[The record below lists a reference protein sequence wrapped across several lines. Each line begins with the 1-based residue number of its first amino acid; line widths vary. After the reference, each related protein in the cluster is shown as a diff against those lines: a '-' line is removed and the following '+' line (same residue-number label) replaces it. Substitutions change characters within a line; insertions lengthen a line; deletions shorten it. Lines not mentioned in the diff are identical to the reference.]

1 MVRQGQMTY
10 NIEGKQKN
18 MANTKITKLLT
29 MAVKNK
35 ASDLHLM
42 VGSKPVLRI
51 DGQLSPIKN
60 ETVLRAAEMQGLVL
74 NMLPAK
80 KREAFKK
87 NLEMDFA
94 FEVAKVGRFRINVFV
109 ERGNCALA
117 ARVIPTV
124 IPSMEDLLMPEVIY
138 DLINLDHGLVI
149 MTGPAGSGKSTNL
162 AAMISQINK
171 ERAAHVITLE
181 DPVEFVFESDKSL
194 IAQRELGKDMISFS
208 SGLKYALRQD
218 PNIIM
223 VGEMRDLETIAATLT
238 LAETG
243 HLVLAT
249 LHTPDAAQSV
259 DRIIDVF
266 PEHQK
271 DQIRS
276 QVSLALKAVIAQRL
290 LPKKG
295 GGRVA
300 AREIM
305 INNVAIAN
313 LVREQKVEQIK
324 NVIQTSARHG
334 MVTMEQDMK
343 RLLQEGLI
351 EKEAVE

>member
-1 MVRQGQMTY
+1 
-10 NIEGKQKN
+10 
-18 MANTKITKLLT
+18 

>member
-1 MVRQGQMTY
+1 MP
-10 NIEGKQKN
+10 
-18 MANTKITKLLT
+18 ADTKIKKLLT
-29 MAVKNK
+29 LAVKNK

-42 VGSKPVLRI
+42 VGYKPILRI
-51 DGQLSPIKN
+51 DGELVPIKG
-60 ETVLRAAEMQGLVL
+60 ELDMKVQEMQNLVL
-74 NMLPAK
+74 GMLPPV
-80 KREAFKK
+80 KREAFRK

-94 FEVAKVGRFRINVFV
+94 FEIPKVSRFRINVFV
-109 ERGNCALA
+109 ERGNFALA
-117 ARVIPTV
+117 ARVIPTA
-124 IPSMEDLLMPEVIY
+124 IPTMEDLMMPEIVY
-138 DLINLDHGLVI
+138 DLTKLDRGLVV
-149 MTGPAGSGKSTNL
+149 MTGPAGSGKSTSL
-162 AAMISQINK
+162 ASMINYINS
-171 ERAAHVITLE
+171 ERTRHIITLE
-181 DPVEFVFESDKSL
+181 DPIEFLFESKKSL
-194 IAQRELGKDMISFS
+194 IAQRELGKDMLSFA

-276 QVSLALKAVIAQRL
+276 QVSLTLQAVIAQRL
-290 LPKKG
+290 YAKKDIS
-295 GGRVA
+295 GRVA

-305 INNVAIAN
+305 INNPAIGN
-313 LVREQKVEQIK
+313 LIREQKVEQIK
-324 NVIQTSARHG
+324 NVIQTSSKVG
-334 MVTMEQDMK
+334 MITMEQAVK
-343 RLLQEGLI
+343 QLVKSGLI
-351 EKEAVE
+351 DNPEMV